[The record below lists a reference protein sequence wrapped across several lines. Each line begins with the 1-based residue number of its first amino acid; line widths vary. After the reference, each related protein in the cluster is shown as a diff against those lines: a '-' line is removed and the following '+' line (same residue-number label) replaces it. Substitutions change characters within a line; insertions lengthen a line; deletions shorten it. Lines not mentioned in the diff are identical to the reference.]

1 MEKGFNKCTF
11 YFKVIILFLLLFTV
25 FSKINA
31 VSYDDGYVISKY
43 YVEVVVN
50 EDNTLNVT
58 EAITA
63 YFNEQK
69 HGIIRKIPIRRLLR
83 RKDGTTLSSVVK
95 INDVKTSEECSVY
108 DENGNKIIKIGN
120 SNNTYTGAHT
130 YVLKYTCSIGKD
142 KVKGADELYYRLIE
156 GQWDTK
162 VGNISFLIKM
172 PKSFDES
179 SIGFSI
185 GNSEYSSNNV
195 EYKVNGNTIYGTV
208 KTTLNPKEALAVG
221 IDLPDGY
228 FINSNNVDNDKYS
241 VIVITICIIFV
252 LIAYVIWSRFGKDD
266 KFTYTISPYL
276 PNEYNSAEAN
286 FLYNGVAEKE
296 GVMSLLL
303 YLANKGYL
311 KLEEINLGNVR
322 SFKITKLKEYTE
334 DNEYEKMFF
343 DGLFEN
349 VDVKELS
356 TKEVNKLDEN
366 ITKQSVTVCDLYN
379 KFYTTVSGIIG
390 KLNSTKDKIFVPSSK
405 NKNKWF
411 ILMIIAIFVL
421 ITVKPALS
429 DGTNIVIVLL
439 FALLFPRI

>member
-1 MEKGFNKCTF
+1 
-11 YFKVIILFLLLFTV
+11 
-25 FSKINA
+25 
-31 VSYDDGYVISKY
+31 
-43 YVEVVVN
+43 
-50 EDNTLNVT
+50 
-58 EAITA
+58 
-63 YFNEQK
+63 
-69 HGIIRKIPIRRLLR
+69 
-83 RKDGTTLSSVVK
+83 
-95 INDVKTSEECSVY
+95 
-108 DENGNKIIKIGN
+108 
-120 SNNTYTGAHT
+120 
-130 YVLKYTCSIGKD
+130 
-142 KVKGADELYYRLIE
+142 
-156 GQWDTK
+156 
-162 VGNISFLIKM
+162 M

-266 KFTYTISPYL
+266 KFTYTISPY
-276 PNEYNSAEAN
+276 PPSKYNPAEAN

-322 SFKITKLKEYTE
+322 SFKVTKLKEYTE